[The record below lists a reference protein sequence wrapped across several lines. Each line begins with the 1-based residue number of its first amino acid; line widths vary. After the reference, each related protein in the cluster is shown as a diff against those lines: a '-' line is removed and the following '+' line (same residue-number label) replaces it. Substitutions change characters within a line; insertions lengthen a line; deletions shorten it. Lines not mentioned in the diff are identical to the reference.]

1 MNTSP
6 ALKSIKMRQ
15 KLHLEYFLKARL
27 RRAQGVTTRRLS
39 KKLVR
44 TQNLA
49 RNDPKIH
56 FWMDE
61 NIDLCTISLIFLW
74 GPRCQ
79 ARLLNSRL
87 AQGDQRKYRNFAW
100 AAHRASISI
109 LTRKWPFRVSNR
121 QKFSPRGP
129 KAGSS
134 APCTPEIP
142 DPVSNVRT
150 RRGRPPVAPPVDIQY
165 NKFCA
170 NDHIYFTG
178 QLLKH
183 V

>member
-15 KLHLEYFLKARL
+15 KLHVEYFLKASL
-27 RRAQGVTTRRLS
+27 RRAQGVADRRLS

-49 RNDPKIH
+49 RNDPKIY

-61 NIDLCTISLIFLW
+61 NIDLCSIGLICLIKMLW

-79 ARLLNSRL
+79 ARLLKSRL
-87 AQGDQRKYRNFAW
+87 AQSDQRKHRNFAW

-109 LTRKWPFRVSNR
+109 LTRKWPSRVSNR
-121 QKFSPRGP
+121 QKFPLRGP
-129 KAGSS
+129 KAGGS
-134 APCTPEIP
+134 APLHPPRSRTLSRTY
-142 DPVSNVRT
+142 VSVGA
-150 RRGRPPVAPPVDIQY
+150 GRPSPPLGHTIQ
-165 NKFCA
+165 
-170 NDHIYFTG
+170 
-178 QLLKH
+178 Q